1 MDLKDW
7 IRDVPDYPQAGVMFR
22 DITPLL
28 AHPPAFRYAIDKLSE
43 PFADQK
49 IDAIA
54 GIDARG
60 FIFGA
65 PVAYELG
72 VPFVPV
78 RKQDKLPPETIGVD
92 YELEYG
98 NGRLEARVNALEPGM
113 NVLVVDDLLAT
124 GGSAAAAG
132 KLIQELKANVIGY
145 SFAIEL
151 LFLAGREALGH
162 DKIEALVQY

>member
-7 IRDVPDYPQAGVMFR
+7 IRDVPDYPQAGVLFR

-92 YELEYG
+92 YELEHG
-98 NGRLEARVNALEPGM
+98 NGRLEARVNSLDPGM

-132 KLIQELKANVIGY
+132 KLILELKANVIGY

-151 LFLAGREALGH
+151 SFLAGREALDHG
-162 DKIEALVQY
+162 KIEALVQY

>member
-7 IRDVPDYPQAGVMFR
+7 IRDVPDYPQPGTLFR

-28 AHPPAFRYAIDKLSE
+28 AHPPAFRYTIEQLQA
-43 PFADQK
+43 PFARQT
-49 IDAIA
+49 IDAIV

-65 PVAYELG
+65 PIAYALG

-78 RKQDKLPPETIGVD
+78 RKRDKLPPETIGVN
-92 YELEYG
+92 YSLEYG
-98 NGRLEARVNALEPGM
+98 SGRLEMRVDALEPEM

-124 GGSAAAAG
+124 GGSAAATG
-132 KLIQELKANVIGY
+132 KLIRKLKANLIGY
-145 SFAIEL
+145 SFVVEL
-151 LFLAGREALGH
+151 TFLDGRAALENELV
-162 DKIEALVQY
+162 EALVQY

>member
-1 MDLKDW
+1 MNLKDW
-7 IRDVPDYPQAGVMFR
+7 IRDVPDYPRPGILFR

-28 AHPPAFRYAIDKLSE
+28 SHPPAFRWAIEKLSA
-43 PFADQK
+43 PFATQK

-65 PVAYELG
+65 PVAYVLG

-92 YELEYG
+92 YDLEYG
-98 NGRLEARVNALEPGM
+98 SSRLEARVNALEAGM

-124 GGSAAAAG
+124 GGSAAATG
-132 KLIQELKANVIGY
+132 KLISDLHANVIGY
-145 SFAIEL
+145 SFVIEL
-151 LFLAGREALGH
+151 AFLDGRAALGH
-162 DKIEALVQY
+162 DAIEALVQY

>member
-1 MDLKDW
+1 VDLKDW
-7 IRDVPDYPQAGVMFR
+7 IRDVPDYPQEGIMFR

-28 AHPPAFRYAIDKLSE
+28 THPPAFRYAIEQLSA
-43 PFADQK
+43 PFALQK

-72 VPFVPV
+72 VPFVPI
-78 RKQDKLPPETIGVD
+78 RKRGKLPPETIVVD
-92 YELEYG
+92 YDLEYG
-98 NGRLEARVNALEPGM
+98 SSRLEARMNALEPGM

-132 KLIQELKANVIGY
+132 KLVHKLQARVIGY

-151 LFLAGREALGH
+151 SFLSGRKILDH
-162 DKIEALVQY
+162 DNIQSLVQY

>member
-7 IRDVPDYPQAGVMFR
+7 IRDVPDYPQPGILFR

-28 AHPPAFRYAIDKLSE
+28 THPPAFRYAIEQLSA
-43 PFADQK
+43 PFAGQS

-65 PVAYELG
+65 PVALELG
-72 VPFVPV
+72 VPFVPI
-78 RKQDKLPPETIGVD
+78 RKQGKLPPETIGVD
-92 YELEYG
+92 YDLEYG
-98 NGRLEARVNALEPGM
+98 SSRLEARVNALEPDM
-113 NVLVVDDLLAT
+113 NVLVIDDLLAT
-124 GGSAAAAG
+124 GGSAAAGG
-132 KLIQELKANVIGY
+132 KLVRELGANVIGY

-151 LFLAGREALGH
+151 LFLSGRDVLAH
-162 DKIEALVQY
+162 DNVQALVQY

>member
-7 IRDVPDYPQAGVMFR
+7 IRDVPDYPQDGILFR

-28 AHPPAFRYAIDKLSE
+28 AHPPAFRYAIEQLSA
-43 PFADQK
+43 PFAGQK

-72 VPFVPV
+72 VPFVPI
-78 RKQDKLPPETIGVD
+78 RKKGKLPPETIGVD
-92 YELEYG
+92 YDLEYG
-98 NGRLEARVNALEPGM
+98 SSRLEARVDALEPEM

-124 GGSAAAAG
+124 GGSAAATG
-132 KLIQELKANVIGY
+132 KLIRKLNANLIGY
-145 SFAIEL
+145 SFVIEL
-151 LFLAGREALGH
+151 TFLDGRAALENELV
-162 DKIEALVQY
+162 EALVQY